1 MEKKLNIWND
11 YQNQKN
17 YDLSFKT
24 VEDNPPDHII
34 LKETKDDRG
43 KNGTEWEFKIV
54 SKVYIDT
61 KNAEQDETARQQQAQ
76 ITEHSHTFREHEEK
90 IVKVEEKNTEQD
102 NKLSEIENKNTEQ
115 DNKLSEIENKNTEQD
130 GKLTEHENR
139 LEQLDGGHTSNLGKI
154 GEIETT
160 LDDHKGRLELLE
172 TETETYNTRVYK
184 KNLSPMELK
193 LDNVLSLVKATISI
207 YTKSG
212 ETFTSHL
219 SGLYIVDKKNSH
231 NNILNLLTDSKD
243 NEKFYHIEL
252 SGDESFLVKII
263 HTKNIEITNVL
274 ISEYS
279 QTLLEI
285 PLLDGIEKKF
295 LPKFYVTNIL
305 QGYSSTEWTAKINIF
320 SKTNFIKFSE
330 NITIFEVNALIHL
343 NIKKLDNFSYFEIR
357 LGDYLNEYFTK
368 ERIPKY
374 YGGDY
379 TEEELFERGSMVLV
393 NNSKL
398 VKPVLQTQYSNER
411 FEDLHYNIPKEH
423 FNEGINLIN
432 LRLIYYYD
440 STARKKGSD

>member
-24 VEDNPPDHII
+24 VDDNSPDNIV
-34 LKETKDDRG
+34 LTETKDDRG

-54 SKVYIDT
+54 SKDYIDT

-76 ITEHSHTFREHEEK
+76 ITEHSHTLREHEEK
-90 IVKVEEKNTEQD
+90 IVKIEEKNTEQD
-102 NKLSEIENKNTEQ
+102 GKLLE
-115 DNKLSEIENKNTEQD
+115 LENKNTEQD

-207 YTKSG
+207 DTKSG

-279 QTLLEI
+279 QTFLEI
-285 PLLDGIEKKF
+285 PLLVGIEKKF
-295 LPKFYVTNIL
+295 LPKFYITEIL
-305 QGYSSTEWTAKINIF
+305 QGYSGTEWTAKINIF

-357 LGDYLNEYFTK
+357 LGDYLNEYFSK

-374 YGGDY
+374 YDGDY
-379 TEEELFERGSMVLV
+379 AEEKIFERGSMVLV

-398 VKPVLQTQYSNER
+398 VKPVLQTQYSIER
-411 FEDLHYNIPKEH
+411 FDDLRYNIPKEH

-440 STARKKGSD
+440 STVRKKGSN